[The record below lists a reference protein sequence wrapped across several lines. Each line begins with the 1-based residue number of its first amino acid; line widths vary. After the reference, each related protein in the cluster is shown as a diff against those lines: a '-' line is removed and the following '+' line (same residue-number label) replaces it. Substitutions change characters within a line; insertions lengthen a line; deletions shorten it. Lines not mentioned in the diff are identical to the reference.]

1 MSLRQLK
8 LLTVAL
14 PTLLIGGFEYA
25 RHDLFEHYLSMETG
39 NLYITLLTLLLAY
52 LFASWVFRR
61 IEHINRRLAEEQAKR
76 AVYEERERLARE
88 LHDTIAQTLFFVG
101 VMLKQGK
108 VEEARSAVTEIDHH
122 VRQAI
127 FNLRTPPEQKA
138 GFEARLRAWL
148 ADWSALSGIGVETAV
163 DTEEGLLQRDEEL
176 QLFAIVQEAF
186 TNIRKHSQ
194 AAAAGL
200 ALRADADGWT
210 LEIFDD
216 GVGLAGPLEGGGPDR
231 HGAETGVAGGG
242 PIANSGTAAAGRRR
256 YGLELMRKRAQELGA
271 SFELS
276 PLSADGKGTKLT
288 MRKVNGG

>member
-61 IEHINRRLAEEQAKR
+61 IGHINRRLAEEQAKR

-108 VEEARSAVTEIDHH
+108 VEEARSAVMEIDQH

-127 FNLRTPPEQKA
+127 FNLRTPPEQTA
-138 GFEARLRAWL
+138 GFEVRLRAWL
-148 ADWSALSGIGVETAV
+148 CDWSALSGIDVETAV
-163 DTEEGLLQRDEEL
+163 DTEEGALRRDEEL

-186 TNIRKHSQ
+186 TNIRKHSR

-200 ALRADADGWT
+200 TLRADADGWM

-216 GVGLAGPLEGGGPDR
+216 GIGLAGSSAEDR
-231 HGAETGVAGGG
+231 MD
-242 PIANSGTAAAGRRR
+242 AAAGRRR
-256 YGLELMRKRAQELGA
+256 YGLELIRKRAQELGA

-276 PLSADGKGTKLT
+276 PLAADAKGTKLT
-288 MRKVNGG
+288 VRKVKGG